1 MFSRLTIAQRLWA
14 PTLGLAA
21 MLLLAGSITTLR
33 TQKLIE
39 EAHRTQ
45 AAQLEKL
52 ELALL
57 WRGSAVGGAT
67 PASSFEQRLRA
78 HEPSAAE
85 LKALDAVRAAADAPA
100 REAAL
105 DAVVTLQREQAQGLQ
120 KQAAEQRMRT
130 VWGVLALMAFI
141 VGVAALGSLF
151 LVRTV
156 CRPLLALRAL
166 AERIGHGDLAVDV
179 DTTRSDEIGDLQRS
193 IAEMRDAL
201 RALVGSVQTSAE
213 QIRLASSE
221 VAAGNADLSTRTEGT
236 AARLQQTAGS
246 MAEVT
251 EQVRRSSD
259 AATQAHGL
267 ADGAAEVA
275 RRGGA
280 VVQQVVQT
288 MEQIQAG
295 SRRIA
300 DITGVIDG
308 IAFQTN
314 ILALNAAVEAARAG
328 EQGRGFAVVAAEVR
342 NLAGRSAEA
351 AKEIKTLI
359 TNSVERVEQ
368 GTALVDEAGTTM
380 AEVVSSIRRVT
391 DIMGEISAAST
402 EQSQGVAQI
411 GEAVVQMDQV
421 TQQNAALV
429 EEMAAAAGSLKGQAQ
444 ELVQTVAVFKLAQ
457 DPVRLQGTL
466 APYPPATLPS
476 PPAVDTRPTPR
487 SLTSLAT
494 IPKTGV
500 AKIGNAV
507 PAATHSQKPLQ
518 PRQDDWASF

>member
-57 WRGSAVGGAT
+57 WRGSAVGGAA
-67 PASSFEQRLRA
+67 PAATFEQRLREHA
-78 HEPSAAE
+78 PSPAE
-85 LKALDAVRAAADAPA
+85 LKSLDAVRAAADAAA
-100 REAAL
+100 RETAL
-105 DAVVTLQREQAQGLQ
+105 DAVVSQQREQAQGLQ

-130 VWGVLALMAFI
+130 VWGVLALMALI
-141 VGVAALGSLF
+141 VGVAALGSSF

-156 CRPLLALRAL
+156 RRPLMVLREL
-166 AERIGHGDLAVDV
+166 AERIGHGDLGVEV
-179 DTTRSDEIGDLQRS
+179 DTTRRDEIGDLQRS
-193 IAEMRDAL
+193 IAGMRDAL
-201 RALVGSVQTSAE
+201 RELVGSVQVSAD
-213 QIRLASSE
+213 QIRLASGE

-259 AATQAHGL
+259 AAAQAHGL

-328 EQGRGFAVVAAEVR
+328 EQGRGFAVVAGEVR
-342 NLAGRSAEA
+342 SLAQRAASAA
-351 AKEIKTLI
+351 REIKGLI
-359 TNSVERVEQ
+359 GASSDGVASGSR
-368 GTALVDEAGTTM
+368 LVGDAGSTM
-380 AEVVSSIRRVT
+380 AEIVASVQRVC
-391 DIMGEISAAST
+391 DIVGEISAAAG
-402 EQSQGVAQI
+402 EQSRGL
-411 GEAVVQMDQV
+411 GEVNCAVLQLDQM

-429 EEMAAAAGSLKGQAQ
+429 EQSAAAAESLNDQARKLAQAASRFRVGAMAAAG
-444 ELVQTVAVFKLAQ
+444 
-457 DPVRLQGTL
+457 
-466 APYPPATLPS
+466 
-476 PPAVDTRPTPR
+476 
-487 SLTSLAT
+487 
-494 IPKTGV
+494 
-500 AKIGNAV
+500 
-507 PAATHSQKPLQ
+507 
-518 PRQDDWASF
+518 